1 MLHQQGDPNTFAGV
15 KADLFR
21 YWDINGDGQIQT
33 EEIAQIARSEFT
45 SSDTDGDGFV
55 SGRQLANGSTT
66 FNAILMMLRPARR
79 TP

>member
-1 MLHQQGDPNTFAGV
+1 MSLTFCQVGHHTTPNTFAGV

-55 SGRQLANGSTT
+55 SGRQLANGSTR
-66 FNAILMMLRPARR
+66 AC
-79 TP
+79 